1 MEFVELTNNQFARY
15 IRVRELVKKM
25 KQAFAANEPFD
36 NMTFSTTELLVDLFE
51 ENIGSIKKNH
61 SLDEVLT
68 KVDSLL
74 NITKEQIKD
83 ACKKAYQ

>member
-1 MEFVELTNNQFARY
+1 MKFVELSNDQFAQY
-15 IRVRELVKKM
+15 LRVRDLVKKM
-25 KQAFAANEPFD
+25 KQVFAANEPFD
-36 NMTFSTTELLVDLFE
+36 NMTFSATDLLVDLFE

-74 NITKEQIKD
+74 NITKEQIECI
-83 ACKKAYQ
+83 CKNAYQ

>member
-1 MEFVELTNNQFARY
+1 MKFVELSNDQFARY
-15 IRVRELVKKM
+15 LRVRDLVKKM
-25 KQAFAANEPFD
+25 KQVFAANEPFD
-36 NMTFSTTELLVDLFE
+36 NMTLSTTDLLVDLFE

-74 NITKEQIKD
+74 NITKEQIECV
-83 ACKKAYQ
+83 CKNAYQ